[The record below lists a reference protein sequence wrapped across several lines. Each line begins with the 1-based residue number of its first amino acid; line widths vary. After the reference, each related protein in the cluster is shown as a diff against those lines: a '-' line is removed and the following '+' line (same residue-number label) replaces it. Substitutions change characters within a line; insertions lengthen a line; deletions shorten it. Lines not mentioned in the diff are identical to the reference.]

1 LQVDYVIVSIN
12 SEERRNNV
20 ATRKT
25 GVETSKTVA
34 SIASQGLKDPGSLTK
49 KQIQQVSAAAL
60 ANTQG
65 PTVPVKPKKS
75 K

>member
-1 LQVDYVIVSIN
+1 M
-12 SEERRNNV
+12 
-20 ATRKT
+20 AARKPRTT

-34 SIASQGLKDPGSLTK
+34 SVASKGLKDPGSLTK
-49 KQIQQVSAAAL
+49 KEIQIVSGAAL